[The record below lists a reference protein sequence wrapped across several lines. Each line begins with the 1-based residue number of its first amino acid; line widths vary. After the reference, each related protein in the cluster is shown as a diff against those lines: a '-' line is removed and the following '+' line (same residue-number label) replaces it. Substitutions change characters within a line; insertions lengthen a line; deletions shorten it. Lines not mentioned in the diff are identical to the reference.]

1 MNFFVKEIMECFG
14 KNSMI
19 NISENELKLEL
30 IIENDNDQKDEE
42 ETADEEDDDNGVK
55 SVIDI
60 ELFEYM
66 DGKYLLEFIKNKGE
80 FPIYYQNFLKMKK
93 IVCENL

>member
-30 IIENDNDQKDEE
+30 IIENDNDQKDEK

-93 IVCENL
+93 IVCEHL